1 MNYGTS
7 MQWHPDQWGSW
18 QETDGTRRG
27 INQRKWIMGFFI
39 VMWLELKEPTRGW
52 WSTQDSPCR
61 KLLLPLRRQ
70 SRRQKGV
77 PGRERLAIHQE
88 RCCGGHSGSR
98 SPSKGRR
105 RVRNALTS
113 LSTRPPIP
121 QCLLSADSN
130 RKPEGKE
137 AEMMPFFKVRHQHRG
152 HKVGSDQWRQENK
165 YKVWC
170 TSQTEWGT
178 AVCPDRGKT
187 SSLY

>member
-7 MQWHPDQWGSW
+7 MQWHPDQWGYW

-39 VMWLELKEPTRGW
+39 AMWLELKEPARGGEAPR
-52 WSTQDSPCR
+52 T
-61 KLLLPLRRQ
+61 LRVGSYSCLWGNRA
-70 SRRQKGV
+70 RDRGCPWKGEA
-77 PGRERLAIHQE
+77 GHQE
-88 RCCGGHSGSR
+88 RCYGGHSGSW
-98 SPSKGRR
+98 SPSEGRR
-105 RVRNALTS
+105 WVRNALTS
-113 LSTRPPIP
+113 LSTRPLIP
-121 QCLLSADSN
+121 QGLLSADSN
-130 RKPEGKE
+130 GKPEGKE

-152 HKVGSDQWRQENK
+152 HKVGSDQWMQENK